1 MLKANIE
8 AQIEHLKQEREQ
20 VRNKIIQINK
30 LINEIKKSQ
39 KDLLERETNLCY
51 EIEELEEQLNE

>member
-20 VRNKIIQINK
+20 VRNKIIQFDK
-30 LINEIKKSQ
+30 LINEIKSGQ
-39 KDLLERETNLCY
+39 KGLLDRETDLCY
-51 EIEELEEQLNE
+51 EIEELEEELND